1 MDLDLD
7 TMFGTSVQEA
17 VQATIRMNKPMFV
30 FLTKGDSDFESVE
43 FVSKHLLSEGEI
55 HEKVGQILLDKFVM
69 LKLVEDSVE
78 FGYFK
83 QIFQN
88 LVLPSFYVVRK
99 GELLSVISG
108 EDSTDALAAVV
119 EKIGGE
125 TQVHSGPEGE
135 TLQPGENN
143 QAPTVPVHAQRSTN
157 PSNPTPTISTPSIS
171 TPTNPTPTNP
181 TPTNPTNPTPT
192 NPTSLPIQPPVD
204 TTNSLSVSHDQ
215 SVRDHSK
222 LIALERKQQTEERKR
237 LRYLLQADVR
247 ERESRKREELKR
259 FTMKESNSESSTS
272 QTDSREHVE
281 CILSIKLFD
290 GSSLKH
296 EFKPTQSLND
306 VRHWLDTETNEP
318 IIPEASMPSFS
329 TSSFPQPTHYV
340 FHHPTMPRVTFTDAQ
355 EFTLLQELR
364 LCPRSALILKPIYD
378 DKYTKSYPDGKVANG
393 GLLKSMGSTLGRM
406 GNALYSFFDYGVDD
420 YRNQGEESSAQGE
433 DYEGDHAPNTGEAS
447 DNRLI
452 QEDNYI
458 RSGTPLISAID
469 RAAPIAAPMSRN
481 RSAVSIPQELQ
492 SAETPSYSRSS
503 TPKLN
508 PRLQSTSRIQT
519 IHDDSKDSKD
529 SKKDTETYNGNTVNL
544 KKDDNI
550 P

>member
-30 FLTKGDSDFESVE
+30 FLTKGDNDFESVE

-55 HEKVGQILLDKFVM
+55 HEKMGQILLDKFVM

-83 QIFQN
+83 QIFLN
-88 LVLPSFYVVRK
+88 LVLPSFYIVRK

-108 EDSTDALAAVV
+108 EDSTEALATVI
-119 EKIGGE
+119 ERIGGE
-125 TQVHSGPEGE
+125 TQVQSGPGTES
-135 TLQPGENN
+135 LQPSENI

-157 PSNPTPTISTPSIS
+157 QTPTIS
-171 TPTNPTPTNP
+171 TPTNPTPTNA
-181 TPTNPTNPTPT
+181 TPT
-192 NPTSLPIQPPVD
+192 NPTSLPIQPPVN
-204 TTNSLSVSHDQ
+204 TVNSPSVSHDQ
-215 SVRDHSK
+215 SVREHSK
-222 LIALERKQQTEERKR
+222 VVALERKQQAEERKR

-247 ERESRKREELKR
+247 ERESRKREELER
-259 FTMKESNSESSTS
+259 FPMKESNSESSTR
-272 QTDSREHVE
+272 QNVIREHAE

-296 EFKPTQSLND
+296 EFKPIQTLND

-318 IIPEASMPSFS
+318 IIPEASTPSFS

-340 FHHPTMPRVTFTDAQ
+340 FHHPTIPRITFTDDQ
-355 EFTLLQELR
+355 EFNLLQELG

-378 DKYTKSYPDGKVANG
+378 DKYSKSYPDGKVANG

-420 YRNQGEESSAQGE
+420 YRNQSEEISTQSE
-433 DYEGDHAPNTGEAS
+433 DYEGDHTLNTGELT
-447 DNRLI
+447 DNRLM

-469 RAAPIAAPMSRN
+469 RATPIIAPMSRN
-481 RSAVSIPQELQ
+481 RSTVSIPQELQ
-492 SAETPSYSRSS
+492 SAEMPNYSRSS

-508 PRLQSTSRIQT
+508 PRLQSMSRMQT

-529 SKKDTETYNGNTVNL
+529 SKKDTETYNGNNVNL
-544 KKDDNI
+544 KQDDNL